1 MDRKEWIEGFARELE
16 VEPPTEK
23 EVEEILDL
31 AAIAAHASER
41 TAAPVACWIGGRV
54 GRPLDELVGAAKRV
68 AGDEAQG

>member
-1 MDRKEWIEGFARELE
+1 MDRNEWIEGFARELE
-16 VEPPTEK
+16 VDPPTDK

-54 GRPLDELVGAAKRV
+54 GRPLDELIGAARRV
-68 AGDEAQG
+68 TGDEAQG

>member
-1 MDRKEWIEGFARELE
+1 MDRNEWIEGFARELE

-54 GRPLDELVGAAKRV
+54 GRPLDELIGAAKRV
-68 AGDEAQG
+68 NGDEAQG

>member
-1 MDRKEWIEGFARELE
+1 MDRNEWIEGFARELE

-54 GRPLDELVGAAKRV
+54 GRPLDELIGAAKR
-68 AGDEAQG
+68 AGGDDAQG

>member
-1 MDRKEWIEGFARELE
+1 MDRNEWIEGFARELE

-41 TAAPVACWIGGRV
+41 TAAPVACWMGGRV
-54 GRPLDELVGAAKRV
+54 GRPLDELIGAAKRV
-68 AGDEAQG
+68 AGDGTQG

>member
-1 MDRKEWIEGFARELE
+1 MNRNEWIEGFARELE

-54 GRPLDELVGAAKRV
+54 GRPLDELIGAAKRV
-68 AGDEAQG
+68 GGDEAQG